1 VQCVILFKQQKTFK
15 IEINEKQKIQHYRK
29 VFYKKSKFS
38 IRVPGLEG
46 STLIDPVTGSRV
58 RPLPN
63 DVVNNAIATR
73 RGQTGLS

>member
-1 VQCVILFKQQKTFK
+1 MQSTGLL
-15 IEINEKQKIQHYRK
+15 
-29 VFYKKSKFS
+29 S
-38 IRVPGLEG
+38 GLEG